1 MITIAS
7 LRNVIFFQG
16 LDDTE
21 LYTIVKAATPCQFA
35 EEQFLFYESDPATT
49 FFVVIQ
55 GRVRLIQA
63 TESGRQV
70 ILGFVGPTEGVGIIA
85 AFPQALYP
93 LSAQA
98 DQACTTLGWDNV
110 TLMDLMERYPI
121 IAFRTLRMIAGR
133 FVDLQARYREMI
145 TERVEQRIARAVVRL
160 SRQAGKKESDGGVR
174 IDMSISRQDIA
185 DMTGTT
191 LYTVSR
197 TLSRWEQQGILETG
211 REWIKILLPHQLV
224 TIAEDLPQTFPR
236 TSGTCLR

>member
-1 MITIAS
+1 MTIAS
-7 LRNVIFFQG
+7 LRNGIFFQG
-16 LDDTE
+16 LDDAE
-21 LYTIVKAATPCQFA
+21 LHAIAQAATTNHFT

-49 FFVVIQ
+49 FFVVLE

-85 AFPQALYP
+85 AFSHALYP

-98 DQACTTLGWDNV
+98 DQACTALGWDSV

-121 IAFRTLRMIAGR
+121 IAFRTLRMLAGR

-160 SRQAGKKESDGGVR
+160 SRQAGKKEGHGVR

-224 TIAEDLPQTFPR
+224 TIAEDLPQPFPR